1 MKKWLKRVRGVV
13 GTGLIW
19 AAGWSPIGAVVGLV
33 VGVVVGEVGLGV
45 VAFYVWNFAALGF
58 GNGAVFMF
66 STRFKLKAESRK
78 EYGPNEK
85 VRRFDEMSFSRVV
98 GIGGMLAGSSF
109 SALFLGT
116 GDPLSEFLLS
126 IGDPPT
132 LRWLVIGLGALLGAG
147 SAAGS
152 LALARR
158 AHDRELLEYGRG
170 RRGLRARTTAAAQR
184 LRSPRQPRKI

>member
-1 MKKWLKRVRGVV
+1 MKVKKWLKRVRGVV

-45 VAFYVWNFAALGF
+45 VALYVWYFAALGF
-58 GNGAVFMF
+58 IYGVMFMF
-66 STRFKLKAESRK
+66 FTRLKLKEEGRK
-78 EYGPNEK
+78 EYGIDE
-85 VRRFDEMSFSRVV
+85 VRRFDEMSFPRVV
-98 GIGGMLAGSSF
+98 GIGGMLAGAAF
-109 SALFLGT
+109 SAMFLST

-158 AHDRELLEYGRG
+158 AHDRELLEDGADVADI
-170 RRGLRARTTAAAQR
+170 GLTEEETREQ
-184 LRSPRQPRKI
+184 LGK

>member
-1 MKKWLKRVRGVV
+1 MKKWLKRLPGEVRM
-13 GTGLIW
+13 GLTW
-19 AAGWSPIGAVVGLV
+19 AAAWSPIGAVVGLI

-45 VAFYVWNFAALGF
+45 VALYLRYFAGLGF
-58 GNGAVFMF
+58 GIGAMFMF
-66 STRFKLKAESRK
+66 YTRLKLKQESRK

-98 GIGGMLAGSSF
+98 GMGGMLAGGAF
-109 SALFLGT
+109 SAFFLST

-126 IGDPPT
+126 VGDPPT
-132 LRWLVIGLGALLGAG
+132 LRWLVIGLGAVLGAG

-158 AHDRELLEYGRG
+158 AHDGALLDDAADVVNIGLTEEERPELP
-170 RRGLRARTTAAAQR
+170 AR
-184 LRSPRQPRKI
+184 